1 MKNLAILLAV
11 LIPLSLNSSA
21 QAQVSAYGAAARVNG
36 VDVSNSALEKN
47 FEEYQRENNVN
58 IAAIRYPNRVKE
70 MKRDVLEHLID
81 QELVWQRVQAKKLF
95 ASAEEIDASLQEIRA
110 QFDSEDRFLTRI
122 TIDGFTPESYRAHV
136 RRCRA

>member
-21 QAQVSAYGAAARVNG
+21 QAQVSAYGAAARVND

-58 IAAIRYPNRVKE
+58 IAAIRYPHRVKE
-70 MKRDVLEHLID
+70 MKRDVLEHLINRSQPD
-81 QELVWQRVQAKKLF
+81 RRSSRPVPGTARARPQRGSCAGRR
-95 ASAEEIDASLQEIRA
+95 SAERRA
-110 QFDSEDRFLTRI
+110 RGRLPRLRSAQ
-122 TIDGFTPESYRAHV
+122 GSYE
-136 RRCRA
+136 